1 MADAPPARP
10 RRHGVGRSALALVLA
25 LALAFGGGAPA
36 AHADDDAILV
46 TARKIVDFDPSAA
59 GIRRFDGLEWLG
71 GLSLVSS
78 DRRFGGLSGLVTT
91 DGGRRLLAVS
101 DYGDWFEARLSIDE
115 AGRPTAVTDARLV
128 RLAGLDGEPIA
139 GKRAGDAEAV
149 AMRRTGAG
157 PEFLVSLETPGHI
170 LVYRGDPPFAAR
182 PTRLAGPA
190 AIAAAPS
197 NGRGEALAVA
207 PAGTPRAG
215 AVVIFAEA
223 PAAGAATIAGG
234 ILEGGRWR
242 PIALAASGGYAATD
256 AAFLPDGDL
265 LVLERRFGLGHGI
278 GMRIRR
284 VPAATVAP
292 GATLDGPVL
301 VEADFGQEIDN
312 MEAMAVDRDA
322 EGRTVLTL
330 LSDDNRS
337 LLQRTLVLRF
347 RLVEGATAP

>member
-1 MADAPPARP
+1 MADARPARP
-10 RRHGVGRSALALVLA
+10 RRRGAGRAAVALA
-25 LALAFGGGAPA
+25 LALSFGGGAPA
-36 AHADDDAILV
+36 AANDEAILV
-46 TARKIVDFDPSAA
+46 TARRIADFDPSAA
-59 GIRRFDGLEWLG
+59 GIRRFGALEWLG

-91 DGGRRLLAVS
+91 DGGLRLLAVS
-101 DYGDWFEARLSIDE
+101 DYGDWFEARLSVDE
-115 AGRPTAVTDARLV
+115 KGRPTAVTDARLK
-128 RLAGLDGEPIA
+128 RLRGADGQPIA
-139 GKRAGDAEAV
+139 GKRPGDAEAV
-149 AMRRTGAG
+149 AMRRTEGG
-157 PEFLVSLETPGHI
+157 LEFLVSMETPGTI

-182 PTRLAGPA
+182 PSRLAAPE
-190 AIAAAPS
+190 AIAAAPK

-207 PAGTPRAG
+207 PAGMPRAG

-234 ILEGGRWR
+234 ILDGGRWR

-284 VPAATVAP
+284 VPAATIAP

-301 VEADFGQEIDN
+301 IEADFGQEIDN
-312 MEAMAVDRDA
+312 MEALAVDRDA
-322 EGRTVLTL
+322 AGRTILTL

-347 RLVEGATAP
+347 RLAEGAAAP